1 MSINAMQWRAGFGIF
16 YNCIKNMKKYIRSN
30 LPLPNCLTYVS
41 KFFHCLFNSL
51 IFIDLKGGD
60 VETSPG
66 TNKKSSTYLT
76 CYHWNVNSLI
86 AHDFLK
92 LTSSQGYNT
101 LCKYDFICIIETYF
115 DNPLE
120 AENNISILGYS
131 LTRADH
137 PSNTKRSGVCIYCK
151 ESLAV
156 RVVDIAYLSEC
167 VFCEATIQN
176 KRGYITI
183 V

>member
-1 MSINAMQWRAGFGIF
+1 M
-16 YNCIKNMKKYIRSN
+16 
-30 LPLPNCLTYVS
+30 
-41 KFFHCLFNSL
+41 
-51 IFIDLKGGD
+51 
-60 VETSPG
+60 
-66 TNKKSSTYLT
+66 
-76 CYHWNVNSLI
+76 NSLI

-101 LCKYDFICIIETYF
+101 LSKYDFICISETYF

>member
-1 MSINAMQWRAGFGIF
+1 M
-16 YNCIKNMKKYIRSN
+16 
-30 LPLPNCLTYVS
+30 
-41 KFFHCLFNSL
+41 
-51 IFIDLKGGD
+51 IFIDLKVGD

-66 TNKKSSTYLT
+66 PNKKSSTYLT
-76 CYHWNVNSLI
+76 CYHWNVNGLI

-92 LTSSQGYNT
+92 LTSSQGYNA
-101 LCKYDFICIIETYF
+101 LCKYDFICISGTYV

-120 AENNISILGYS
+120 AENNISIPGYS

-137 PSNTKRSGVCIYCK
+137 PSNTKRSGVYIYYK

-167 VFCEATIQN
+167 VFCEATTQN